1 MGLLQKKLF
10 PNVIHEMLVRTLSTS
25 FSKAQENVKKKEE
38 QKQKEKRLLKV
49 NYETLRKGEYP

>member
-1 MGLLQKKLF
+1 MGLLQKLF
-10 PNVIHEMLVRTLSTS
+10 PNVIHETLVRALSTS
-25 FSKAQENVKKKEE
+25 FESTREYKKKKKE